1 MGLRKASSNARS
13 LDGAQKFEQ
22 NVTLPRQNL
31 KAAHALLS
39 EIQGL
44 LEEYGP
50 TWYSEELSEKMT
62 SVLSSLE
69 EEL

>member
-1 MGLRKASSNARS
+1 MGPRKASSDSQS

-22 NVTLPRQNL
+22 NVTLPRQDL
-31 KAAHALLS
+31 QAAHALLL

-50 TWYSEELSEKMT
+50 TWYSEELSDKMV
-62 SVLSSLE
+62 SVLSTLE